1 MGSYYSAT
9 RGRLSDASL
18 RFETDAN
25 HAGFWNFDARTES
38 GGRLLRP
45 DLSDG
50 IGNPVPTPP
59 IDPILTVSR
68 GRED

>member
-25 HAGFWNFDARTES
+25 HAGLWKGDAGMKTGVAFSGWTFRTAS
-38 GGRLLRP
+38 RIRFP
-45 DLSDG
+45 HVS
-50 IGNPVPTPP
+50 P
-59 IDPILTVSR
+59 IQC
-68 GRED
+68 